1 MSSEIA
7 ELLDQWE
14 DAALAARDKVD
25 DDTWGRMKTLFNTVV
40 DVLDG
45 LSDYEV
51 ADLHPDDLEYLVE
64 LLSKNT
70 IEK

>member
-25 DDTWGRMKTLFNTVV
+25 ADTWGRMKTLFNTVV

-45 LSDYEV
+45 LTDDEV

-64 LLSKNT
+64 LLHKNT
-70 IEK
+70 T

>member
-1 MSSEIA
+1 MSSRIA

-14 DAALAARDKVD
+14 ADLLDARDNAD
-25 DDTWGRMKTLFNTVV
+25 EDAWRAMAELFNTAV

-51 ADLHPDDLEYLVE
+51 AELHPDDLEDLVE
-64 LLSKNT
+64 LLHK
-70 IEK
+70 

>member
-25 DDTWGRMKTLFNTVV
+25 ADTWGRMKALFNTVV

-51 ADLHPDDLEYLVE
+51 ANLHPDDLEYLVE
-64 LLSKNT
+64 LLHKNT
-70 IEK
+70 T

>member
-25 DDTWGRMKTLFNTVV
+25 ADTWGRMKTLFNTVV

-45 LSDYEV
+45 LTDDEV
-51 ADLHPDDLEYLVE
+51 ANLHPDDLEYLVE
-64 LLSKNT
+64 LLHKNT
-70 IEK
+70 T

>member
-25 DDTWGRMKTLFNTVV
+25 ADTWGRMKTLFNTVV

-51 ADLHPDDLEYLVE
+51 VNLHPDDLEYLVE
-64 LLSKNT
+64 LLDKNT
-70 IEK
+70 T

>member
-14 DAALAARDKVD
+14 DAALAAHDKVD
-25 DDTWGRMKTLFNTVV
+25 ADTWGRMKTLFNTVV

-51 ADLHPDDLEYLVE
+51 ANLHPDDLEYLVE
-64 LLSKNT
+64 LLRKNT
-70 IEK
+70 T

>member
-25 DDTWGRMKTLFNTVV
+25 ADTWGRMKTLFNTAV

-45 LSDYEV
+45 LSDRKSV
-51 ADLHPDDLEYLVE
+51 V
-64 LLSKNT
+64 
-70 IEK
+70 